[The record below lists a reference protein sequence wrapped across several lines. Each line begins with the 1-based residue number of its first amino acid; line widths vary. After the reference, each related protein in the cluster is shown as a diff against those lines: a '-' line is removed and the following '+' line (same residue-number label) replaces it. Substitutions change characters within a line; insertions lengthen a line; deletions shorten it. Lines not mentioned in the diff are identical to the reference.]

1 MGPSVRGV
9 RRFRVRLPLLLTALA
24 LWVALPAVASQV
36 VDVRIGEHPD
46 FTRVVFELDGRAGYK
61 VERNTSAKGAELT
74 VTLDASSAGRK
85 LSRRS
90 SDVRTVEIASGEHA
104 VAKIHLRKG
113 DLALKEMILSNPYR
127 VVLDVMRETPAVA
140 VKPAPKPT
148 PKSVAA
154 VEPKPEVKPETKPE
168 PAPKTEAKVEPPKP
182 APKVEPAKPPSPTP
196 TPVAKAEPKP
206 APVPEAKAEPPKPV
220 TEAKAEPVK
229 PGLKIEG
236 KVEPPKP
243 AADAKVEPPKPAPA
257 PTPGPVVTADAKP
270 APKTDAKAAPTPAPA
285 PPAPKPDATANAK
298 AEPPKVAPAPAPT
311 PAPAPAPV
319 VADARP
325 PQPPTPV
332 KPPAPPT
339 PPPEA
344 MPTLPAEPKVAQPA
358 PPTPPPAPNATAE
371 APQTP
376 PPAPKSMAE
385 APAPPPKRDA
395 KPATP
400 AAPEAKPVTS
410 VVSRLTNPISLAV
423 TGLALV
429 GVVAFLLLRRRR
441 ALPNDLDV
449 TAIAEDRD
457 VAPDSDLGTATTAE
471 PEHDE
476 SSFAGLFDDDETR
489 APARET
495 APPVRMTPP
504 VSEPA
509 PTGTPLDSLF
519 DEDDAQAPPARQGA
533 ATMSTPTDLPMD
545 RTSMGA
551 ARGAAPARPAAA
563 AAPAAGGDVMRLVQD
578 LERRIGALESKLD
591 QANEA
596 REKLERQVAA
606 QSEELRV
613 QRAAIARTQRA
624 LRTMSRGDE
633 EKATEPAL
641 REETQTKIRPGSV

>member
-9 RRFRVRLPLLLTALA
+9 WRFRVRLPLLLTALA
-24 LWVALPAVASQV
+24 LWVALPAAASQV

-61 VERNTSAKGAELT
+61 VERNTSANGTELT

-90 SDVRTVEIASGEHA
+90 SDVRTVEVTGGEHA
-104 VAKIHLRKG
+104 VVRIHLSKG
-113 DLALKEMILSNPYR
+113 NLALKEMILSNPYR

-140 VKPAPKPT
+140 VKAAPKPT
-148 PKSVAA
+148 PKPVAA
-154 VEPKPEVKPETKPE
+154 VEPKPEPKPEVKPETKPE
-168 PAPKTEAKVEPPKP
+168 PAPKAEAKVEPPKP
-182 APKVEPAKPPSPTP
+182 APKVEPSKPPSPTP
-196 TPVAKAEPKP
+196 TPVAKAPEPKPVAKAEPKP
-206 APVPEAKAEPPKPV
+206 APVP
-220 TEAKAEPVK
+220 EAKAEPVK

-243 AADAKVEPPKPAPA
+243 VADVKVEPPKPAPA
-257 PTPGPVVTADAKP
+257 PTPSPVVTADAKP
-270 APKTDAKAAPTPAPA
+270 APKTDVKAAPTPVPA
-285 PPAPKPDATANAK
+285 PPTPKPDTTADAK
-298 AEPPKVAPAPAPT
+298 AEPPKVTPAPAPT
-311 PAPAPAPV
+311 PV
-319 VADARP
+319 VADTRP
-325 PQPPTPV
+325 PQPPTPA
-332 KPPAPPT
+332 KPPAPAA
-339 PPPEA
+339 PPPDA
-344 MPTLPAEPKVAQPA
+344 IPTLPAEPKVAQPA
-358 PPTPPPAPNATAE
+358 PPTPPPAPKATAE
-371 APQTP
+371 APQTS
-376 PPAPKSMAE
+376 PPAPKAIAE

-395 KPATP
+395 RTAAP
-400 AAPEAKPVTS
+400 AAPEAKPATS

-423 TGLALV
+423 AGLALV
-429 GVVAFLLLRRRR
+429 GVVAFLLLLRRR

-457 VAPDSDLGTATTAE
+457 VAPDSDLGMATAAQ

-489 APARET
+489 APARES
-495 APPVRMTPP
+495 APLVRMTPP
-504 VSEPA
+504 ASEPA

-551 ARGAAPARPAAA
+551 ARGAAPARPATA

-578 LERRIGALESKLD
+578 LERRLGALESKLD